1 MLAHFIDQKHISLYE
16 VSKSTGI
23 PYSTLSDVVSGKTDI
38 LNMKTGSVLCLAGF
52 FGVTVEELCAESDE
66 NMAYIYNKGRNI
78 FVEIAGEVIKYM
90 GPKNL
95 IAFKHINSVDNNV
108 LSVDT
113 YFKDEGNV
121 IFVEEDYI
129 PVEDIVKP
137 YDINIPKDIRY
148 EIKYDANSALK
159 VIDNSIMVSDNMAMT
174 YHEGSAG
181 DIQIEITNIARM
193 NNRMLL
199 RLKDYAVLSTN
210 MSANMQKRAINAVKR
225 NTELIDMELRE
236 RGAYA

>member
-38 LNMKTGSVLCLAGF
+38 LNMKTGSVLCLARF
-52 FGVTVEELCAESDE
+52 FGVTVEELCAESAG
-66 NMAYIYNKGRNI
+66 NIAYIYNKGRSI
-78 FVEIAGEVIKYM
+78 FLEIADEVIEYM

-113 YFKDEGNV
+113 YFEDEDGR
-121 IFVEEDYI
+121 IFTEEDYI
-129 PVEDIVKP
+129 PVEDIIEP
-137 YDINIPKDIRY
+137 YNINIPKDISY
-148 EIKYDANSALK
+148 EIKYESNSTLK

-181 DIQIEITNIARM
+181 DIEIEVTDIARM

-199 RLKDYAVLSTN
+199 RLRDYAVLSTN

-225 NTELIDMELRE
+225 NTELIDVELRE